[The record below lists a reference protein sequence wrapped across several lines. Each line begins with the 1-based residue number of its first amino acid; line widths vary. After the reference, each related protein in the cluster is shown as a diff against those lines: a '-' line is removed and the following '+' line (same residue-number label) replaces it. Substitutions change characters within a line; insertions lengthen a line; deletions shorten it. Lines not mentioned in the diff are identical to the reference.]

1 MAETPVAGS
10 RKRTAT
16 RGQRFSRPRSDLSS
30 GLNYISSPSA
40 RQVQINNPQI
50 ALPENPLED
59 ASKKFSWASKQLENY
74 QKQNQ
79 DKWKSEAEVNAQALI
94 DSEKAKGLSDDQ
106 IQENFR
112 NGQYQ
117 DIQSQLQMDVFNSV
131 HGAVLAENYF
141 NNPQGDG
148 YKATEEWNQKF
159 LAAPF
164 EQRQYMD
171 FEKHLAKTKNAF
183 REKFGKNNVKLLTGG
198 AIKIAQVSEKLRK
211 DHAEHYE
218 RRLDEDRTQMLVS
231 STTTQLEAFRQQND
245 LDGSEATLSPEEHV
259 ARTAS
264 RVDVAMRAIGQ
275 RLGSTGPEI
284 KRAKLALAEQL
295 VNNASLKGSVE
306 EQKFALESALNLITT
321 KLPGPVQSL
330 LNDESTFS
338 TKGGNAGQPG
348 NTRVRD
354 RAASLKGKIERNL
367 GDING
372 AKNLSGTVAL
382 VLHSLRGG
390 RDDPAFKQIF
400 SQQNT
405 SNFNGSGKPLNQVLS
420 MAIDKA
426 RQELASERGADGQP
440 LPFTTRNTRLL
451 HLIDSLPEDLLPK
464 GLKSFRL
471 TASSMNS
478 LYRKVAQRGGQQG
491 VEVINRADEDA
502 FRRSYSLYKSLEK
515 WDESHL
521 DKVFPKDS
529 KERQLMEFFDMDKQ
543 FGEVNTAEDQFEPSI
558 QQQIAG
564 SSEEFTGTG
573 VPAAIFTAS
582 KAIQDNEGQPKVTD
596 AEVDT
601 LYLSISGDVE
611 NENSGFWNTL
621 FDLEESDISAGKIS
635 WQVKQ
640 KIKDLIRHK
649 RQYMGNNEDS
659 AEKIQ
664 ESIEETLQ
672 GRLFDMNDN
681 TFFIPRTSPFR
692 TNKQEAV
699 RYTKDR
705 LNAFK
710 DRYNIQGNLT
720 ITPLTGSGLNEDR
733 YIIIDSESGRPV
745 HLDNR
750 SLSLG
755 DSIFQINF
763 QTVSNHTINYNAAEG
778 DSNR

>member
-16 RGQRFSRPRSDLSS
+16 RGQRVSRPRSDLSS

-50 ALPENPLED
+50 ALPENPLAD
-59 ASKKFSWASKQLENY
+59 ASKKFAWASKQLENY

-94 DSEKAKGLSDDQ
+94 DSEKAKGLSGEQ

-112 NGQYQ
+112 NGQYK

-131 HGAVLAENYF
+131 HGSVLADNYF

-183 REKFGKNNVKLLTGG
+183 REKFGGNVKLLTGG

-245 LDGSEATLSPEEHV
+245 LDGPEATLSSEEHA

-354 RAASLKGKIERNL
+354 RAASLKEKIERNL

-372 AKNLSGTVAL
+372 AKNLSGTVSL
-382 VLHSLRGG
+382 VLNSLRGG
-390 RDDPAFKQIF
+390 RDDEAFQQIF

-451 HLIDSLPEDLLPK
+451 HLIDSLPEDQLPK

-491 VEVINRADEDA
+491 VEVIDRADEDA

-521 DKVFPKDS
+521 DKVFPRDS
-529 KERQLMEFFDMDKQ
+529 KERQLMEFFDMDKT
-543 FGEVNTAEDQFEPSI
+543 FGQANTAEDQFEPSI

-573 VPAAIFTAS
+573 IPAAILTAS
-582 KAIQDNEGQPKVTD
+582 KAIQDNEGRPKVTD
-596 AEVDT
+596 DDVDT
-601 LYLSISGDVE
+601 LYTAISGDVE

-621 FDLEESDISAGKIS
+621 FDREESYISAGKIS

-649 RQYMGNNEDS
+649 RQYMGNNADS

-664 ESIEETLQ
+664 DSIEETLQ

-681 TFFIPRTSPFR
+681 TFFIPRNSPFR

-705 LNAFK
+705 LTAFK
-710 DRYNIQGNLT
+710 ERYNIQGDLT
-720 ITPLTGSGLNEDR
+720 VTPLTGSGLNEDR
-733 YIIIDSESGRPV
+733 YIIIDSKSGRPV

-755 DSIFQINF
+755 NSIFQINF
-763 QTVSNHTINYNAAEG
+763 QTVKNHTINYNLGE
-778 DSNR
+778 S